1 MLYIKTILIKM
12 KKLTLL
18 IILVYIY
25 LINIKYDFH
34 LKKIQPFLLKYNIII
49 FYVYF
54 IICNKKIY
62 WHNIII
68 L

>member
-34 LKKIQPFLLKYNIII
+34 LKKIQPFLLKYYNILCI
-49 FYVYF
+49 FYYM
-54 IICNKKIY
+54 
-62 WHNIII
+62 
-68 L
+68 